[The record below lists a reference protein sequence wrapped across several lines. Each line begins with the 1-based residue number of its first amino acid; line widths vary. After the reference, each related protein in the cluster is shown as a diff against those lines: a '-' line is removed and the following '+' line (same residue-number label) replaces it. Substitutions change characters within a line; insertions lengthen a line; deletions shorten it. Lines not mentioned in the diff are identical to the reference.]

1 MGGAVNMDA
10 LLSAAPSGVLES
22 LVEVVVEFVSCGL
35 GLALVLWMFGFA
47 WEIVVGFV
55 RDLVF

>member
-1 MGGAVNMDA
+1 MNMDA

-35 GLALVLWMFGFA
+35 GLALVLWIFGFA